1 MKINVSKKKKLI
13 SLSDDEQ
20 LTFFIEKTQLDFVS
34 KNFGSY
40 VTPSFF
46 SRCKKFNLLPALI
59 KNKKNKAINMVLVKK
74 NKIVL
79 FNKYLKNSQFFLLMW
94 IKRKNF

>member
-1 MKINVSKKKKLI
+1 MKINTSTKKKLI
-13 SLSDDEQ
+13 TLSNDEQ
-20 LTFFIEKTQLDFVS
+20 LTFFLKKTQLDFVS

-46 SRCKKFNLLPALI
+46 SRCKKFNLHPALI
-59 KNKKNKAINMVLVKK
+59 KNKKNKSINLVLVKK
-74 NKIVL
+74 NKML
-79 FNKYLKNSQFFLLMW
+79 QFNKYLKNSHFYLLMW